1 METASI
7 KISSDSAVVV
17 SSHIRL
23 NVKYSKQTNRYE
35 QTRNDGVRCIQRI

>member
-7 KISSDSAVVV
+7 QISSDSAVVV

-23 NVKYSKQTNRYE
+23 NFECSKQTNRYE
-35 QTRNDGVRCIQRI
+35 QTRNDGARCIQRI